1 MNKAKKIQAL
11 AGTLAGA
18 LILACTT
25 ILDINQTIINN
36 KNESKMG
43 NARTKIETME
53 VKGATEVK
61 GNTELIKRKE
71 VKNTPFTIISK
82 TDTNEHFAVMGDYR
96 ITEVYDSQ
104 NKVEKEVKKIT
115 WNRIVQVMMILNEK
129 VKEDAKSEK

>member
-1 MNKAKKIQAL
+1 MTKSKKVQAL
-11 AGTLAGA
+11 AGSIAGA

-53 VKGATEVK
+53 VKGETEVTANK
-61 GNTELIKRKE
+61 ELIQRKE

-115 WNRIVQVMMILNEK
+115 WNRIIQVMMIVNEK
-129 VKEDAKSEK
+129 VKENATE